1 MSGRSSE
8 SSGKKRRASPEVH
21 GFPVEAEY
29 ARCVTGL
36 SRTGILTHLPKSG
49 SAGVIGTDGE
59 EYPLPTGDQVA
70 DLFDLNR
77 NLVESKV
84 PQGFDRLE
92 LTPLALPAARLIE
105 LLAAAVIRH
114 GGEGNIFQT
123 RRSPA
128 DPFVPVRVNKEKHV
142 WVWETLRQALDT
154 DELVWFPREYSGNHQ
169 GQTKSEAISNRTI
182 CAVPGWSVGLV
193 ESFPVMPEQG
203 HGIALGGRKQ
213 LEIGLSP
220 REYLSILM
228 TSPYE
233 GETGRTLEDFLT
245 EFLIRLET
253 NNEVSNDIND
263 SNALWFL
270 GQYMK
275 IPYAE
280 VVPTGRWHRDIGRVR
295 LDMHRTGNKLCTKR
309 VGAATTVRL
318 AGREVR

>member
-1 MSGRSSE
+1 L
-8 SSGKKRRASPEVH
+8 SPS
-21 GFPVEAEY
+21 FPVEQEY
-29 ARCVTGL
+29 ARCISALTCA
-36 SRTGILTHLPKSG
+36 GILTDLPESG
-49 SAGVIGTDGE
+49 SRGVRGKDGT
-59 EYPLPTGDQVA
+59 EYPVPTLNEVVDI
-70 DLFDLNR
+70 FDRNR
-77 NLVESKV
+77 ELAGRKI
-84 PQGFDRLE
+84 PRGFDRLE

-105 LLAAAVIRH
+105 LLVAAVIRH
-114 GGEGNIFQT
+114 GADGKIFQT

-182 CAVPGWSVGLV
+182 CGVPGWSVGLV

-203 HGIALGGRKQ
+203 HGITRGGRKQ

-220 REYLSILM
+220 REYLAILM
-228 TSPYE
+228 TGPYE

-253 NNEVSNDIND
+253 DNEVSNDIND
-263 SNALWFL
+263 NNALWCL